1 MERLTLN
8 GFTQRHCK
16 SSVASAALAVILLLT
31 AIFRNAPACPFCLS
45 PPQTLA
51 EQISRADLVLIAELV
66 RFEVYNNG
74 TRPEST
80 LRIRKYLR
88 GEETAAR
95 LDRLAIGQSIVIP
108 SEATGA
114 PGELFLMYGTLP
126 EYSAPGSVN
135 TFASTSTNSEAS
147 DANST
152 APVVQAVLKSDSP
165 VEAVIQKV
173 SFLIPELISWN
184 ETHSITTDMVNY
196 LHQLPAQSEPQPTRL
211 AYFLTN
217 LEHRDSLIA
226 IDAWAEFGNASYDD
240 VVAVRELMSPADL
253 RLWIA
258 DKNMSPERLGLY
270 GMMLGLSGG
279 PEDAEFLLSQ
289 MIESE
294 PESPV
299 GNDHATPPRTF
310 RFGAEGLMGG
320 YLLLTGEEGLDQLE
334 KTIALP
340 ADVPDTARHAFVQS
354 LQFIWSYESDVIS
367 KARIQSSMRILLQNS
382 SMREIAIT
390 NLSRWEDWESLP
402 MLKAMFAK
410 NCDGDRESQRAILQ
424 FAQTC
429 RRSDSAR
436 SDAQDFASMAEEF
449 LCEAHLTRPDLL
461 SHNVRDFTAPQ

>member
-1 MERLTLN
+1 MN
-8 GFTQRHCK
+8 GFTQRHRQ

-66 RFEVYNNG
+66 RFEVYDHG

-88 GEETAAR
+88 GEETAAQ
-95 LDRLAIGQSIVIP
+95 LDRLSIGQSIVIP
-108 SEATGA
+108 SEAAGA
-114 PGELFLMYGTLP
+114 PGDLFLMYGTLP
-126 EYSAPGSVN
+126 EYSVPESAS
-135 TFASTSTNSEAS
+135 TFASTSTNS
-147 DANST
+147 DAGN
-152 APVVQAVLKSDSP
+152 ANAAGKVVQAVLKSDAL
-165 VEAVIQKV
+165 VEAVIQKA
-173 SFLIPELISWN
+173 SFLVPELISWN
-184 ETHSITTDMVNY
+184 ETLAITTDTVNY
-196 LHQLPAQSEPQPTRL
+196 LQQLPAQTDPQPTRL

-217 LEHRDSLIA
+217 LEHRDTLIA
-226 IDAWAEFGNASYDD
+226 IDAWAEFGNASYND

-253 RLWIA
+253 RRWIA
-258 DKNMSPERLGLY
+258 DKDMSPERLGLY
-270 GMMLGLSGG
+270 GMMLGLSGSH
-279 PEDAEFLLSQ
+279 EDAQFLLNQ
-289 MIESE
+289 MMESE
-294 PESPV
+294 PVAAIGDGTTAP
-299 GNDHATPPRTF
+299 ARTF

-320 YLLLTGEEGLDQLE
+320 YLLLTGEEGLKQLE
-334 KTIALP
+334 ATIALP

-367 KARIQSSMRILLQNS
+367 KARIQSSMRLLLQNS

-402 MLKAMFAK
+402 ALQAMFAK
-410 NCDGDRESQRAILQ
+410 DCEGDRESQRAILQ

-429 RRSDSAR
+429 RRSVSAR
-436 SDAQDFASMAEEF
+436 SDAHDYASLAEEF

-461 SHNVRDFTAPQ
+461 SQNIREFNAPQ

>member
-1 MERLTLN
+1 VN
-8 GFTQRHCK
+8 GFTQRHRQ

-66 RFEVYNNG
+66 RFEVYDHG

-88 GEETAAR
+88 GEETAAQ
-95 LDRLAIGQSIVIP
+95 LDRLSIGQSIVIP
-108 SEATGA
+108 SEAAGA
-114 PGELFLMYGTLP
+114 PGDLFLMYGTLP
-126 EYSAPGSVN
+126 EYSVPESAS
-135 TFASTSTNSEAS
+135 TFASTSTNS
-147 DANST
+147 DAGN
-152 APVVQAVLKSDSP
+152 ANAAGKVVQAVLKSDAL
-165 VEAVIQKV
+165 VEAVIQKA
-173 SFLIPELISWN
+173 SFLVPELISWN
-184 ETHSITTDMVNY
+184 ETLAITTDTVNY
-196 LHQLPAQSEPQPTRL
+196 LQQLPAQTDPQPTRL

-217 LEHRDSLIA
+217 LEHRDPLIA
-226 IDAWAEFGNASYDD
+226 IDAWAEFGNASYND

-253 RLWIA
+253 RRWIA
-258 DKNMSPERLGLY
+258 DKDMSPERLGLY
-270 GMMLGLSGG
+270 GMMLGLSGSH
-279 PEDAEFLLSQ
+279 EDAQFLLNQ
-289 MIESE
+289 MMESE
-294 PESPV
+294 PVAAIGDGTTAP
-299 GNDHATPPRTF
+299 ARTF

-320 YLLLTGEEGLDQLE
+320 YLLLTGEEGLKQLE
-334 KTIALP
+334 ATIALP

-367 KARIQSSMRILLQNS
+367 KARIQSSMRLLLQNS

-402 MLKAMFAK
+402 ALQAMFAK
-410 NCDGDRESQRAILQ
+410 DCEGDRESQRAILQ

-429 RRSDSAR
+429 RRSVSAR
-436 SDAQDFASMAEEF
+436 SDAHDYASLAEEF

-461 SHNVRDFTAPQ
+461 SQNIREFNAPQ

>member
-1 MERLTLN
+1 MN
-8 GFTQRHCK
+8 GFSQRHCK

-108 SEATGA
+108 SEAAGA
-114 PGELFLMYGTLP
+114 PGDLFMMYGTLP
-126 EYSAPGSVN
+126 DYSVPGSAD
-135 TFASTSTNSEAS
+135 TFASTP
-147 DANST
+147 ANSDTSDENT
-152 APVVQAVLKSDSP
+152 AGQVIQAVLKSYAP
-165 VEAVIQKV
+165 AEAVIHKV
-173 SFLIPELISWN
+173 SFIVPELISWN
-184 ETHSITTDMVNY
+184 ETLAITTDMVKY
-196 LHQLPAQSEPQPTRL
+196 LHQLPAQSDPQPTRL
-211 AYFLTN
+211 AYFATN
-217 LEHRDSLIA
+217 LEHRDPLIA

-240 VVAVRELMSPADL
+240 VVAVRDLMSPADL

-258 DKNMSPERLGLY
+258 DKDMSPERLGLY

-279 PEDAEFLLSQ
+279 PEDAQFLLSQ

-294 PESPV
+294 SLIPV
-299 GNDHATPPRTF
+299 GGQETLSRTF

-320 YLLLTGEEGLDQLE
+320 YLLLTGDEGLDQLE

-367 KARIQSSMRILLQNS
+367 KARIQSSMRLLLQNS

-390 NLSRWEDWESLP
+390 NLSRWEDWQSLP
-402 MLKAMFAK
+402 LLKAMFAK
-410 NCDGDRESQRAILQ
+410 NCEGDRESQRAILQ
-424 FAQTC
+424 FAQAC
-429 RRSDSAR
+429 RRSVSAR
-436 SDAQDFASMAEEF
+436 ADASDYASQAEEF

-461 SHNVRDFTAPQ
+461 SQNVRDFNAPQ